1 LWRLFAD
8 LMDSDCLNADKPDMF
23 LAMKNKLKIMIK
35 DSARITTASSDSK
48 YSKEIDFSE
57 QLREAFSLDIIEQKP
72 HLKSLNS
79 MQATDKPN
87 GLAIGLPFANQK
99 K

>member
-1 LWRLFAD
+1 
-8 LMDSDCLNADKPDMF
+8 MDSDCLNTDGPDMF

-35 DSARITTASSDSK
+35 DSARITTASSASDSK

-79 MQATDKPN
+79 IQATDKPN
-87 GLAIGLPFANQK
+87 GLAIGLPSQYANQK